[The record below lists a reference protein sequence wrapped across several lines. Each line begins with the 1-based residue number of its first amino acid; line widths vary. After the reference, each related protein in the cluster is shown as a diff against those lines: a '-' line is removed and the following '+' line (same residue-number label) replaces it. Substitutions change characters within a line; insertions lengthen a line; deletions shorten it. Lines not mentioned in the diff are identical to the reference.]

1 MQTTRNINGH
11 QITIH
16 ARRRHSRGNFIGWAV
31 TIGENKEFYGVL
43 TSTEAINKALI
54 KYIDA
59 MEKAAAAAATTP
71 VSEPAGDAEPHPA
84 APPAPSPST
93 TDDVQPPVTAATRRR
108 RSRHEVNRE
117 FLRIAQDVCAI
128 ETLAERGRDALDFH
142 HLSVRQIAEL
152 LNAAYELG
160 RASE

>member
-43 TSTEAINKALI
+43 TSAEAINKALI

-59 MEKAAAAAATTP
+59 MEKAEVTTAAI
-71 VSEPAGDAEPHPA
+71 A
-84 APPAPSPST
+84 APPSET
-93 TDDVQPPVTAATRRR
+93 TGDAQPPVTAATRQRR
-108 RSRHEVNRE
+108 NRHEVNRE

-152 LNAAYELG
+152 LNAAYEFG